1 MMSDERKEV
10 LASHNF
16 FAGYC
21 LILPNG
27 KRVFPEC
34 YATYCE
40 ILLDSLE
47 KSSRTIMK
55 KYYLQ
60 AATIEE
66 GLEKMFHLDEEHL
79 MGICEVYSDAK
90 YRFALAN
97 FETSRLHQDKTKI
110 APNKSNRHVDLF
122 LVTSLQEGQAPDSDV
137 VRRQVKQKRAFC
149 TCFICL
155 PGISL
160 DGLTPKDE
168 VDEIAVLKWL
178 KLKILPTKIYVPFRH
193 RRYRY
198 NLDGSADEPT
208 EKTH

>member
-1 MMSDERKEV
+1 MMSDNRTEV

-27 KRVFPEC
+27 KRVFPDC

-40 ILLDSLE
+40 VLLDSLE

-60 AATIEE
+60 TATIEE
-66 GLEKMFHLDEEHL
+66 DLEKLFRLDEEHL

-90 YRFALAN
+90 FRFAVAN
-97 FETSRLHQDKTKI
+97 YESSRLHQDKTKI
-110 APNKSNRHVDLF
+110 ESNKSNQHVDLF
-122 LVTSLQEGQAPDSDV
+122 LVTSLQEGQAPDSDI
-137 VRRQVKQKRAFC
+137 VRRLVKKKRSFC
-149 TCFICL
+149 TCFVCL

-160 DGLTPKDE
+160 NNLINDE
-168 VDEIAVLKWL
+168 EEDEEAVLKWL
-178 KLKILPTKIYVPFRH
+178 KLKTLPAKIYVPFRH
-193 RRYRY
+193 RKYRY
-198 NLDGSADEPT
+198 DLGGSTEEST